1 MDGMEEYRGTL
12 YTSIKMSTNNITI
25 VMKQQIVTALKQ
37 IWSKM
42 DTKSSPDAVAQEM
55 FAILFPEDSSV
66 PKGDDSD
73 KESTSSKRSEAAKAR
88 WANKSEEEKE
98 AAKAKLAAGR
108 AAAKAKKAGA
118 QEVPK
123 PAPAPVSAEAP
134 AKKAGAQDVPKE
146 EKPAPA
152 PVSAEAPAKP
162 SRSDAA
168 KARWAAMS
176 EDDKKAAKD
185 KLAAGRAAKKAAK
198 ETGAHV

>member
-1 MDGMEEYRGTL
+1 MAWIEYRRVTH
-12 YTSIKMSTNNITI
+12 TIKMSTNNITI

-55 FAILFPEDSSV
+55 FAILFPEDSAV

-108 AAAKAKKAGA
+108 AAAKAKKAQA
-118 QEVPK
+118 QETP
-123 PAPAPVSAEAP
+123 PAPQAPAPKAEPATEAP
-134 AKKAGAQDVPKE
+134 AKT
-146 EKPAPA
+146 
-152 PVSAEAPAKP
+152 

-176 EDDKKAAKD
+176 EEEKQAAKD

>member
-1 MDGMEEYRGTL
+1 
-12 YTSIKMSTNNITI
+12 MSTNNITN

-42 DTKSSPDAVAQEM
+42 DTQSSPDAVAQEM

-66 PKGDDSD
+66 PKKDDDSD

-108 AAAKAKKAGA
+108 AAAKAKKAQA
-118 QEVPK
+118 H
-123 PAPAPVSAEAP
+123 EA
-134 AKKAGAQDVPKE
+134 PKE
-146 EKPAPA
+146 EKASPAPQAPA
-152 PVSAEAPAKP
+152 PPKVEPEPKT

-176 EDDKKAAKD
+176 EEDKQAAKD

-198 ETGAHV
+198 EAGAHV

>member
-55 FAILFPEDSSV
+55 FAILFPEDSAV
-66 PKGDDSD
+66 PKDDSD

-123 PAPAPVSAEAP
+123 
-134 AKKAGAQDVPKE
+134 E
-146 EKPAPA
+146 EKPALVPVKVVTEPA
-152 PVSAEAPAKP
+152 EPPAKP

-176 EDDKKAAKD
+176 EEDKQAAKD

-198 ETGAHV
+198 EEGAHV

>member
-1 MDGMEEYRGTL
+1 
-12 YTSIKMSTNNITI
+12 
-25 VMKQQIVTALKQ
+25 MKQQIVTALKQ

-55 FAILFPEDSSV
+55 FAILFPEDSAV

-88 WANKSEEEKE
+88 WANKSEEEKQ

-108 AAAKAKKAGA
+108 AAAKAKKAQ

-123 PAPAPVSAEAP
+123 EETVTQNVSQAQAQAPTSAKVEPVKAEPVEAP
-134 AKKAGAQDVPKE
+134 AKT
-146 EKPAPA
+146 
-152 PVSAEAPAKP
+152 

-176 EDDKKAAKD
+176 EEEKQAAKD

>member
-1 MDGMEEYRGTL
+1 
-12 YTSIKMSTNNITI
+12 MSTNNITI
-25 VMKQQIVTALKQ
+25 IMKQQIVTALKQ

-55 FAILFPEDSSV
+55 FAILFPEDSAV
-66 PKGDDSD
+66 PRGDDSD

-88 WANKSEEEKE
+88 WEKKSEAEKE

-108 AAAKAKKAGA
+108 AAAKAKKAEA
-118 QEVPK
+118 QDVPK
-123 PAPAPVSAEAP
+123 PAPEAVKAEPV
-134 AKKAGAQDVPKE
+134 
-146 EKPAPA
+146 
-152 PVSAEAPAKP
+152 EAPAKP

-168 KARWAAMS
+168 KARWANMS
-176 EDDKKAAKD
+176 EDDRKAAKD

>member
-1 MDGMEEYRGTL
+1 MEEYRGTL

-55 FAILFPEDSSV
+55 FAILFPEDSAV

-88 WANKSEEEKE
+88 WEKKTDEEKE

-118 QEVPK
+118 Q
-123 PAPAPVSAEAP
+123 
-134 AKKAGAQDVPKE
+134 DVPKE

-152 PVSAEAPAKP
+152 PEPAEAPAKT

>member
-55 FAILFPEDSSV
+55 FAILFPEDSAV

-123 PAPAPVSAEAP
+123 
-134 AKKAGAQDVPKE
+134 E
-146 EKPAPA
+146 EKPALV
-152 PVSAEAPAKP
+152 PVKVVAEPAEAPAKP

-168 KARWAAMS
+168 KARWANMS
-176 EDDKKAAKD
+176 EEDKQAAKD

>member
-1 MDGMEEYRGTL
+1 MKEYRGTL

-55 FAILFPEDSSV
+55 FAILFPEDSAV

-88 WANKSEEEKE
+88 WEKKSEAEKE

-108 AAAKAKKAGA
+108 AAAKAKKAEA
-118 QEVPK
+118 QDVPK
-123 PAPAPVSAEAP
+123 PAPEPVKVVAEP
-134 AKKAGAQDVPKE
+134 
-146 EKPAPA
+146 
-152 PVSAEAPAKP
+152 AEAPAKP

-176 EDDKKAAKD
+176 EDDRKAAKD

>member
-1 MDGMEEYRGTL
+1 MAWIEYRRVTH
-12 YTSIKMSTNNITI
+12 TIKMSTNNITI

-55 FAILFPEDSSV
+55 FAILFPEDSAV

-108 AAAKAKKAGA
+108 AAAKAKKAQ
-118 QEVPK
+118 QE
-123 PAPAPVSAEAP
+123 
-134 AKKAGAQDVPKE
+134 VPKE
-146 EKPAPA
+146 EKPAPEPVKAEKPA
-152 PVSAEAPAKP
+152 PEPVKAEPVEAPAKT

-176 EDDKKAAKD
+176 EADKQAAKD

>member
-1 MDGMEEYRGTL
+1 MEEYRGTL

-55 FAILFPEDSSV
+55 FAILFPEDSAV
-66 PKGDDSD
+66 PRGDDSD

-118 QEVPK
+118 QDVPK
-123 PAPAPVSAEAP
+123 PAPEPVKAEKPAPEPVKAEKPAPEPVKAEPVEAP
-134 AKKAGAQDVPKE
+134 AKT
-146 EKPAPA
+146 
-152 PVSAEAPAKP
+152 

-176 EDDKKAAKD
+176 EADKQAAKD

>member
-1 MDGMEEYRGTL
+1 MAWIEYRRVTH
-12 YTSIKMSTNNITI
+12 TIKMSTNNITI

-55 FAILFPEDSSV
+55 FAILFPEDSAV

-108 AAAKAKKAGA
+108 AAAKAKKAQA
-118 QEVPK
+118 QE
-123 PAPAPVSAEAP
+123 
-134 AKKAGAQDVPKE
+134 VPKE
-146 EKPAPA
+146 EKPAPEPVKAEKPA
-152 PVSAEAPAKP
+152 PEPVKAEPVEAPAKT

-176 EDDKKAAKD
+176 EADKQAAKD

>member
-1 MDGMEEYRGTL
+1 MEEYRGTL

-55 FAILFPEDSSV
+55 FAILFPEDSAV

-88 WANKSEEEKE
+88 WANKSEEEKQ
-98 AAKAKLAAGR
+98 AAKDKLAAGR

-118 QEVPK
+118 EAPK
-123 PAPAPVSAEAP
+123 PAPEPVKAEPVEAP
-134 AKKAGAQDVPKE
+134 AKT
-146 EKPAPA
+146 
-152 PVSAEAPAKP
+152 

-176 EDDKKAAKD
+176 EQDKQAAKD

>member
-1 MDGMEEYRGTL
+1 
-12 YTSIKMSTNNITI
+12 MSTNNITI

-55 FAILFPEDSSV
+55 FAILFPEDSAV
-66 PKGDDSD
+66 PKKDDDSD

-108 AAAKAKKAGA
+108 AAAKAKKAQA
-118 QEVPK
+118 QDVPK
-123 PAPAPVSAEAP
+123 KEETPPAPQAPAPKAEPAAEAP
-134 AKKAGAQDVPKE
+134 AKT
-146 EKPAPA
+146 
-152 PVSAEAPAKP
+152 

-176 EDDKKAAKD
+176 EEEKQAAKD

>member
-1 MDGMEEYRGTL
+1 
-12 YTSIKMSTNNITI
+12 MSTNNITI

-55 FAILFPEDSSV
+55 FAILFPEDSAV

-88 WANKSEEEKE
+88 WEKKTDEEKE

-108 AAAKAKKAGA
+108 AAAK
-118 QEVPK
+118 
-123 PAPAPVSAEAP
+123 

-168 KARWAAMS
+168 KARWANMS
-176 EDDKKAAKD
+176 EDDKQAAKD